1 MSCIDKNLLLLVIV
15 FGFVVNVYA
24 QQDSLIINE
33 QELSEVIIESKRIVH
48 HDNYDS
54 YQPSTLQKEHA
65 ANALDLL
72 YLIRLPR
79 IRVNQVEMSVSNIV
93 GEMVQIRINN
103 IPSTV
108 ADLQAITP
116 DRVLVVDH
124 IVNPGQKYGKDVAS
138 VINVK
143 IKNDDTG
150 IACGVNTMNAVTTN
164 YNDDNVWVKYTK
176 NKSEFG
182 VLYNLKLNSNE
193 DVKTNS
199 HQKFLMAD
207 NTIKNVLREG
217 NYNDS
222 RFVSQDVTLSY
233 NVTNGKSRVFD
244 TKLSMNWNSF
254 PDRYLS
260 ESVSDG
266 NSIYEMITY
275 NKSIEKRP
283 MLKLYY
289 EDDITNNNTL
299 SVYLTTAYVRNNY
312 TRGITSPTMYNAYD
326 VIGDKYSILGEV
338 NFTHSFEKVGELNL
352 GYRQTGEFTKNSYQT
367 EESQIASLHNDS
379 EYLYSEYSAELQK
392 FGVTAGIGICRDGFM
407 GSDGKYEF
415 FSLRPILN
423 VIYKVREDISLRYNF
438 ERKTMTPLLSQLTS
452 FLKYDNN
459 YEEVVGNPYLKPYN
473 TNCNEIVLDCDFGN
487 TYISLATDYNYSPH
501 MICDAPVERTENR
514 MFKYSYWNNAN
525 KHHFNISLYGEQYLF
540 GQHLFI
546 YAMPY
551 MVRDIITGEVR
562 HDNTCWSVKIGGS
575 IYIDMFNI
583 DFDYDSPSENLD
595 GETLARDFGSTTL
608 SLGYK
613 RKALSVK
620 CSIKNMFNNKGSRNT
635 MEYLSDIAYSH
646 QEIRNQGFGNMVYLS
661 LSWNISSGKKN
672 THNAIKTTSAN
683 IDTGIIK

>member
-1 MSCIDKNLLLLVIV
+1 MNFINKKILLLLIV
-15 FGFVVNVYA
+15 FGFVINVYA
-24 QQDSLIINE
+24 QQDSLIIKE
-33 QELSEVIIESKRIVH
+33 LELSEVIIESKRIVH

-54 YQPSTLQKEHA
+54 YQPSALQKKHA
-65 ANALDLL
+65 ANAFDLL

-79 IRVNQVEMSVSNIV
+79 IRVNQVEMSVSNIS

-116 DRVLVVDH
+116 DRVLIIDY

-143 IKNDDTG
+143 IKKDETG

-176 NKSEFG
+176 KKSELG

-193 DVKTNS
+193 GVKTNS
-199 HQKFLMAD
+199 QQKFLLAD
-207 NTIKNVLREG
+207 NTIKTVLREG
-217 NYNDS
+217 SYNDS

-233 NVTNGKSRVFD
+233 NVTNGNSRVFD
-244 TKLSMNWNSF
+244 TKLSMNWSGF

-260 ESVSDG
+260 ESVSVGDG
-266 NSIYEMITY
+266 MHEMITY
-275 NKSIEKRP
+275 NRSVEKRP

-289 EDDITNNNTL
+289 EDDISNNNTL
-299 SVYLTTAYVRNNY
+299 SVYLATAYVRNYY

-352 GYRQTGEFTKNSYQT
+352 GYRQTGEFTKNNYRT
-367 EESQIASLHNDS
+367 EESLIASLHNDS

-392 FGVTAGIGICRDGFM
+392 FGVTAGVGICRDGFK
-407 GSDGKYEF
+407 GSDGNYSF
-415 FSLRPILN
+415 FSLSPIFN
-423 VIYKVREDISLRYNF
+423 VEYKVRENVSLRYNF
-438 ERKTMTPLLSQLTS
+438 ERKTMTPLLSQLTN
-452 FLKYDNN
+452 FLKYENN
-459 YEEVVGNPYLKPYN
+459 YEEVEGNPNLKPYN
-473 TNCNEIVLDCDFGN
+473 TNCNEIELDCDFGN
-487 TYISLATDYNYSPH
+487 TYISFATDYNYSPQ
-501 MICDAPVERTENR
+501 MICDAPVVRTENG

-525 KHHFNISLYGEQYLF
+525 KHHFNLCFYGEQYLF

-546 YAMPY
+546 YVMPY

-562 HDNTCWSVKIGGS
+562 HANTSWSVKMGGS
-575 IYIDMFNI
+575 IYINKFNI
-583 DFDYDSPSENLD
+583 DFDYDSPSEDLD
-595 GETLARDFGSTTL
+595 GETLTRDLGSTTL

-613 RKALSVK
+613 RKALSLK
-620 CSIKNMFNNKGSRNT
+620 CGIKNLFNNKGSRKT
-635 MEYLSDIAYSH
+635 MEYLSDMAYSR
-646 QEIRNQGFGNMVYLS
+646 QEVRNQGFGNMVYLS